1 MDIKKILPALLLA
14 VLGFALT
21 AWSIYV
27 IAVNSGDGSLFYFKG
42 QIVFIIAGILLMVFA
57 IYYSKNG
64 DQYRD
69 EEESEDELGI
79 VWEEAGEEDS
89 VESNEEDNIKSDEDS
104 RVEIDEE
111 FGEDSDSESA
121 GADESN
127 LSNLSNKSN

>member
-1 MDIKKILPALLLA
+1 
-14 VLGFALT
+14 ALT

-27 IAVNSGDGSLFYFKG
+27 IAANSADGSLFYFKG
-42 QIVFIIAGILLMVFA
+42 QIVFIAAGILLMIFA
-57 IYYSKNG
+57 IYYAKNG
-64 DQYRD
+64 DQYKD

-89 VESNEEDNIKSDEDS
+89 VESNEEDDIKSDEDG

-111 FGEDSDSESA
+111 FGEESDSESA

-127 LSNLSNKSN
+127 ISNFSNLSNKSN